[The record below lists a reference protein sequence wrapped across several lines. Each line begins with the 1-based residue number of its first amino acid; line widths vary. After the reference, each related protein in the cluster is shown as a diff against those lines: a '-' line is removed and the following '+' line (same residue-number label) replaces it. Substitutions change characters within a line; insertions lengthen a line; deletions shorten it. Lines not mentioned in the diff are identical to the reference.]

1 MSPESGSDLPVEE
14 RDWYTIQEAA
24 EFLGVSEPTIFRWM
38 KQGTLSFYKVGNST
52 RFSKQG
58 LESVVAKTTGAREA
72 LQSLAKCAICGNGEL
87 ADGQIQGT
95 GRIFF
100 RPATSKFWVFSEAL
114 VPTTAKVCTACGHV
128 QMHADTAKLNLLL
141 KGRPKKTKDE
151 QDGRSP

>member
-1 MSPESGSDLPVEE
+1 MSQESGQSLPVED

-24 EFLGVSEPTIFRWM
+24 AFLEVSEPTIFRWM

-58 LESVVAKTTGAREA
+58 LESVVTKQTGEKEA
-72 LQSLAKCAICGNGEL
+72 QQSLAKCAICGNGEL

-100 RPATSKFWVFSEAL
+100 RPAKSKFWVLSEGL
-114 VPTTAKVCTACGHV
+114 VPTSAKVCTACGHV
-128 QMHADTAKLNLLL
+128 QMHADTAKLKLLL
-141 KGRPKKTKDE
+141 KGHEKKPKDKK
-151 QDGRSP
+151 S